1 MKFSRCQ
8 MWKLPQ
14 FVWVCLRM
22 CLCVSFCSNCLYF
35 SSNLW
40 IERGNGLFLD
50 CLCCEWS
57 DKATGITAVR
67 QGFRIKYWVWP
78 NLENTLKG
86 KKCLHFDTSH
96 HYIVCA
102 VVGLFF
108 VGVGGV
114 VRGQG
119 SLCHMQARS
128 GRMVCLLIQIE
139 RVISNWQHIFKSK
152 NSEHVLACL
161 LNNSHFCIY

>member
-1 MKFSRCQ
+1 MKFSCFQ

-40 IERGNGLFLD
+40 VERGNGLFLD

-57 DKATGITAVR
+57 DKAAGITAVR

-86 KKCLHFDTSH
+86 KKCLHL
-96 HYIVCA
+96 ICLIIILA
-102 VVGLFF
+102 VLWLDSSLWGWVEWWGGRAHSATCRPDQAGWF
-108 VGVGGV
+108 V
-114 VRGQG
+114 
-119 SLCHMQARS
+119 SWYRS
-128 GRMVCLLIQIE
+128 NVWFQIDSTF
-139 RVISNWQHIFKSK
+139 SNSK
-152 NSEHVLACL
+152 TVNM
-161 LNNSHFCIY
+161 F